1 MSEWRYLTADDLVKL
16 GAPFGVGPVLNAA
29 ELKAAMAA
37 PSASYGGV
45 ERHQDVAS
53 KAAALAFAIAKI
65 YHPFMDGNKR
75 AAAIGMLAMCWV
87 NGYRPKITQPEL
99 VGMIMAV
106 ATYDSDT
113 MDDDEARAELAD
125 FLRRRLI

>member
-1 MSEWRYLTADDLVKL
+1 VSVWRYLTADDLVKL
-16 GAPFGVGPVLNAA
+16 GAQFDVGPVLNVA
-29 ELKAAMAA
+29 ELEAAVTA

-45 ERHQDVAS
+45 DRHQDVAS

-75 AAAIGMLAMCWV
+75 AAAIGMLATCWL

-106 ATYDSDT
+106 AEYESGTSG
-113 MDDDEARAELAD
+113 DDAARAELAD